1 MFRSTVPSDRL
12 QTGPDCCTNLV
23 ELFGHSERRRKKRD
37 GRRREGRRREE
48 GAEEE
53 RKKGG
58 VKGRVKGKRKEGVGR
73 KREVRS

>member
-23 ELFGHSERRRKKRD
+23 ELFGHSERRRKKR
-37 GRRREGRRREE
+37 EGRRREE

-53 RKKGG
+53 RKEGG
-58 VKGRVKGKRKEGVGR
+58 VKGRVKGRRKEGVGR